1 MFSAYFAGIILPE
14 LHKKYDRNELG
25 TKKTKSKGR
34 RRYKLKK
41 GIRNK
46 LLIFGSISVV
56 LIVAAIFFP
65 RSSPDEK
72 PEEPIEPKAIGTI
85 RVDNYKDLNKV
96 HLKYAKANGIKGFKS
111 DKEFRENIKKYL
123 NGGDLVKIENSD
135 YYVVDD
141 LTYSHPYLTP
151 EAAEL
156 LDEIGKRFQKKLDE
170 NNLKKNYYQIT
181 SLLRTG
187 ESQRRLSRTNTN
199 ASSNTSH
206 LYGTTFDI
214 TYARVFRKPKLSKDA
229 EVADGPAI
237 KLLSEAIGELRK
249 EKRCV
254 VVTERN
260 ERCFHITVK

>member
-1 MFSAYFAGIILPE
+1 MIDINSKLNIP
-14 LHKKYDRNELG
+14 
-25 TKKTKSKGR
+25 KTKGK

-41 GIRNK
+41 GFRNK
-46 LLIFGSISVV
+46 LLILGAVSIIV
-56 LIVAAIFFP
+56 LVAVFIFY
-65 RSSPDEK
+65 SPASEEK
-72 PEEPIEPKAIGTI
+72 IEEMITPAVIGTI

-96 HLKYAKANGIKGFKS
+96 HLRYAKANGIKGFKS
-111 DKEFRENIKKYL
+111 DKEFRENIKKYISD
-123 NGGDLVKIENSD
+123 GELVEIENSD
-135 YYVVDD
+135 YYVVDE
-141 LTYSHPYLTP
+141 LTHSHPYLIP
-151 EAAEL
+151 KAARL
-156 LDEIGKRFQKKLDE
+156 LDEIGKRFQAKLDE
-170 NNLKKNYYQIT
+170 KKLKKSYFQIT

-187 ESQRRLSRTNTN
+187 ESQRRLGRSNTN
-199 ASSNTSH
+199 ASSNSSH

-214 TYARVFRKPKLSKDA
+214 TYARVFRKPKLLKEA